1 MSDGKKWYVVR
12 VVSGQEKKIREHV
25 KMEVERAKWDQIITN
40 ILIPTEKIYTI
51 KNGKKTIK
59 EKNMYPG
66 YMYMEVDAA
75 KINNDI
81 LGQIRQVGGVL
92 QYLGTLSHAEE
103 LKLLG
108 KADEMLDATEQM
120 AEPFILNED
129 IKIIDVPFDG
139 FIGTIEEIV
148 TDKKKLKVEVKIF
161 GRKTP
166 VEVTFLQVEKIA

>member
-108 KADEMLDATEQM
+108 KADEMLDSTEQM

-129 IKIIDVPFDG
+129 IKIIDGPFNG